1 MARSGGRSPFQRTTL
16 RAVQQ
21 ELARGWP
28 VGLTVLTGDDLYH
41 LDQVQRTLLRE
52 LVPGEASEFA
62 LTVYGEQRV
71 DIPTVVAAARSLGMF
86 ASRRVVLVREVQA
99 LDGEPD
105 AIETYAANPPPN
117 SHLIVRAP
125 ELDRRR
131 KLGQVL
137 AKSGK
142 VLAFPALTAQDA
154 DRLATEI
161 SKLAVEKGLKLLGSA
176 AALLAEVSAGDFYRV
191 DAELEKIRAW
201 RGAASA
207 EAITEQVVRE
217 VAAGSAVL
225 SGWEVAVAIGR
236 RDRSAALLALRHL
249 LAAGD
254 EPLRLIGGVA
264 FRVRGMLQAR
274 AMIERGVGA
283 AQAVRA
289 SRLWGDATSHVV
301 AGLQRYSLAELLA
314 FPALLLAA
322 DRTLKSR
329 AVAPLAVL
337 ESMLDRML
345 LPATP
350 LEARRP

>member
-71 DIPTVVAAARSLGMF
+71 DIPTV
-86 ASRRVVLVREVQA
+86 
-99 LDGEPD
+99 
-105 AIETYAANPPPN
+105 
-117 SHLIVRAP
+117 
-125 ELDRRR
+125 
-131 KLGQVL
+131 
-137 AKSGK
+137 
-142 VLAFPALTAQDA
+142 
-154 DRLATEI
+154 
-161 SKLAVEKGLKLLGSA
+161 
-176 AALLAEVSAGDFYRV
+176 
-191 DAELEKIRAW
+191 
-201 RGAASA
+201 
-207 EAITEQVVRE
+207 

>member
-1 MARSGGRSPFQRTTL
+1 MAKSGGRSPFQRTTL

-21 ELARGWP
+21 GLAKGWP
-28 VGLTVLTGDDLYH
+28 AGLTVLTGDDLYH
-41 LDQVQRTLLRE
+41 LDQAQRALLRE

-71 DIPTVVAAARSLGMF
+71 DIATVLASARSLGMF
-86 ASRRVVLVREVQA
+86 ASRRVVLVRDVNA

-105 AIETYAANPPPN
+105 GIGTYAADPPPN

-142 VLAFPALTAQDA
+142 VLAFPAVTAQEA
-154 DRLATEI
+154 EHLAGEI
-161 SKLAVEKGLKLLGSA
+161 SKLAAEKGLELVGPA
-176 AALLAEVSAGDFYRV
+176 AALLAEVSAGDFYRI

-201 RGAASA
+201 QGDSAAA
-207 EAITEQVVRE
+207 VTEQVVRE
-217 VAAGSAVL
+217 IAAGSAAL

-236 RDRSAALLALRHL
+236 RDRSAALAALRRL
-249 LAAGD
+249 IRAGD

-264 FRVRGMLQAR
+264 FRARGMLQAR
-274 AMIERGVGA
+274 AMMERGVGA

-289 SRLWGDATSHVV
+289 SRLWGDSTSRVV
-301 AGLQRYSLAELLA
+301 AGLQRYSLQDLLA
-314 FPALLLAA
+314 FPAYLLEA

-329 AVAPLAVL
+329 AIAPLAVL
-337 ESMLDRML
+337 ESMIDRML
-345 LPATP
+345 PPTTDVGP
-350 LEARRP
+350 GRR

>member
-1 MARSGGRSPFQRTTL
+1 MAKSGGRSPFRRTTL
-16 RAVQQ
+16 RAVRE

-28 VGLTVLTGDDLYH
+28 AGLTVLTGDDLYH
-41 LDQVQRTLLRE
+41 LDQAQRALLSE

-71 DIPTVVAAARSLGMF
+71 DIATVVASARSLGMF
-86 ASRRVVLVREVQA
+86 ASRRVVLVREVNA
-99 LDGEPD
+99 LDGEPE
-105 AIETYAANPPPN
+105 AIGTYAADPPPN

-125 ELDRRR
+125 DLDRRR

-142 VLAFPALTAQDA
+142 VLAFPAVTAQEA
-154 DRLATEI
+154 DRLGEEV
-161 SKLAVEKGLKLLGSA
+161 SKLAVEKGLKLLGPA
-176 AALLAEVSAGDFYRV
+176 AALLAEVSAGDFYRI

-201 RGAASA
+201 QGESAAA
-207 EAITEQVVRE
+207 VTEQVVRE

-236 RDRSAALLALRHL
+236 RDRSAALAALRRL
-249 LAAGD
+249 LGAGD

-264 FRVRGMLQAR
+264 FRARGMLQAR

-289 SRLWGDATSHVV
+289 SRLWGYSTSHVV
-301 AGLQRYSLAELLA
+301 AGLQRYSLEELLA
-314 FPALLLAA
+314 FPALLLEA

-345 LPATP
+345 PPTTQI
-350 LEARRP
+350 EAGR

>member
-1 MARSGGRSPFQRTTL
+1 MAKSGGRSPFQRTTL

-28 VGLTVLTGDDLYH
+28 AGLTVLTGDDLYH
-41 LDQVQRTLLRE
+41 LDKAQRAILSE
-52 LVPGEASEFA
+52 LVPGEATQFA

-71 DIPTVVAAARSLGMF
+71 DIATVVASARSLGMF
-86 ASRRVVLVREVQA
+86 ASRRVVLVREVNA
-99 LDGEPD
+99 LDGEPE
-105 AIETYAANPPPN
+105 AIGAYAADPPPN

-125 ELDRRR
+125 DLDRRR

-142 VLAFPALTAQDA
+142 VLAFPAVTAQEA
-154 DRLATEI
+154 DRLAGEV
-161 SKLAVEKGLKLLGSA
+161 SKLALEKGLKLLGPA
-176 AALLAEVSAGDFYRV
+176 AALLAEVCARDFYRI

-201 RGAASA
+201 QGESSS
-207 EAITEQVVRE
+207 EAVTEQVVRE

-236 RDRSAALLALRHL
+236 RDRSAALAALRRL
-249 LAAGD
+249 LGAGD

-264 FRVRGMLQAR
+264 FRTRGMLQAR

-289 SRLWGDATSHVV
+289 SRLWGDATSQVV
-301 AGLQRYSLAELLA
+301 AGLQRYSLGDLLA
-314 FPALLLAA
+314 FPALLLEA

-345 LPATP
+345 PPTTHI
-350 LEARRP
+350 EARR

>member
-1 MARSGGRSPFQRTTL
+1 MAKSRGRSPFQRTTM

-21 ELARGWP
+21 DLARGWP
-28 VGLTVLTGDDLYH
+28 AGLTVLTGDDLYH
-41 LDQVQRTLLRE
+41 LDKVQRALLRE
-52 LVPGEASEFA
+52 LVPGEASDFA

-71 DIPTVVAAARSLGMF
+71 DIATVVASARSLGMF
-86 ASRRVVLVREVQA
+86 ATRRVVLVREVNA

-105 AIETYAANPPPN
+105 ALATYAADPPPN

-142 VLAFPALTAQDA
+142 VLAFPAVTAQEA
-154 DRLATEI
+154 DRLVGEV
-161 SKLAVEKGLKLLGSA
+161 SKLAAEKGLQLRGPA
-176 AALLAEVSAGDFYRV
+176 ASLLAEVCGGDFYRI
-191 DAELEKIRAW
+191 DAELEKILAW
-201 RGAASA
+201 RGESSS
-207 EAITEQVVRE
+207 EAVTEQVVRE
-217 VAAGSAVL
+217 VAAGSPAL

-236 RDRSAALLALRHL
+236 RDRPAAFAALRHL
-249 LAAGD
+249 LGAGD

-264 FRVRGMLQAR
+264 YRARGMLQAR
-274 AMIERGVGA
+274 AMIERGIGA
-283 AQAVRA
+283 VQAVRA
-289 SRLWGDATSHVV
+289 SRLWGDSTSRVV
-301 AGLQRYSLAELLA
+301 AGLERYSLEELLA
-314 FPALLLAA
+314 FPALLLEA

-345 LPATP
+345 PAATHVG
-350 LEARRP
+350 ASR